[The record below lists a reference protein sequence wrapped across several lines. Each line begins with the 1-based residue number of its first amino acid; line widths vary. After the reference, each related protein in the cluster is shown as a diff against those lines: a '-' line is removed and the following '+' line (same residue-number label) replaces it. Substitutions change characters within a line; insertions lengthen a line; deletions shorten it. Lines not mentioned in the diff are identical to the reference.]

1 MNFMPK
7 LATLAVLSA
16 LSGAALSAPGPYVAG
31 SLGLS
36 LPVDAEL
43 SAPGTERADFSLD
56 GGLGL
61 SAGLGYQLANGLRFE
76 AGLAYQKNDLDKA
89 KDVTGE
95 AKMNGDV
102 SSTAFLASA
111 YYDIPTGTKISPFIG
126 GGVGLAKVRLND
138 VALEGDR
145 DMLNTNDMVF
155 AYHLSLGVSFA
166 VNPQLNLDAGYRYAA
181 TEDLRFSS
189 GDSWN
194 KEIELTNAAHNLFAG
209 VRYAF

>member
-36 LPVDAEL
+36 LPVDAEIT
-43 SAPGTERADFSLD
+43 APGTSGGDISLD

-76 AGLAYQKNDLDKA
+76 AGLAYQKNDLDKG
-89 KDVTGE
+89 KDATGE
-95 AKMNGDV
+95 VKMNGDV

-111 YYDIPTGTKISPFIG
+111 YYDIPTGTKFSPFLG

-138 VALEGDR
+138 VALEGGEHWD
-145 DMLNTNDMVF
+145 NNDVVF

-189 GDSWN
+189 GGPWD
-194 KEIELTNAAHNLFAG
+194 KDVEITNASHNLFAG

>member
-7 LATLAVLSA
+7 LATLAILSA

-31 SLGLS
+31 TLGLS

-43 SAPGTERADFSLD
+43 SAPGTERADFSFD

-76 AGLAYQKNDLDKA
+76 AGLAYQKNDLDKVQMMGA
-89 KDVTGE
+89 E

-111 YYDIPTGTKISPFIG
+111 YYDIPTGTKFSPFLG

-138 VALEGDR
+138 FALEGGEHWD
-145 DMLNTNDMVF
+145 NNDVVF

-189 GDSWN
+189 GGPWD
-194 KEIELTNAAHNLFAG
+194 KDVEITNASHHPFAG
-209 VRYAF
+209 VRYVF

>member
-1 MNFMPK
+1 MRFCGC
-7 LATLAVLSA
+7 LGGDSAAFVLQTGDRCVDLHAFRAFGDQDVGDFTLI
-16 LSGAALSAPGPYVAG
+16 
-31 SLGLS
+31 
-36 LPVDAEL
+36 
-43 SAPGTERADFSLD
+43 D
-56 GGLGL
+56 G
-61 SAGLGYQLANGLRFE
+61 FE
-76 AGLAYQKNDLDKA
+76 AGLAYQKNDLDKG
-89 KDVTGE
+89 KDATGE
-95 AKMNGDV
+95 VKMNGDV

-189 GDSWN
+189 GGPWD
-194 KEIELTNAAHNLFAG
+194 KDVEITNASHNLFAG